1 MPEKRWFWATLTL
14 SSITIISVV
23 LAAWELVEKQLFR
36 DADYITLHYLYI
48 TRGIASSLLLAFWA
62 AWFVLRQRR
71 KSEADLRRS
80 RDLYRG
86 LLEAF
91 PGAVI
96 LYDSELRI
104 LEWNAPAERMYGYTR
119 EEILGARL
127 PILPAAKAAELE
139 DFLRRVQYGVP
150 VLDVETLRQPRGGE
164 AFDVQL
170 SLLPFR
176 EGPGPLCFLEVTSD
190 IRERVRW
197 REHMIEIEKLTS
209 MGKMA
214 AGTAHHLNSP
224 LAALLIRTEL
234 IRQHSTG
241 PAFDADLAR
250 IEEGLHFCRHF
261 VQRLLDF
268 TRAMPVEKAPQDLAT
283 VIESIAGFF
292 QPAIL
297 SRHANLIVDTSE
309 GSGQLVFADRN
320 LLETLLLTLLS
331 NALDAVPAGGEM
343 RSVAAVRRAPS
354 ASRSATTAAASVL
367 NTWNTSSNRSSP
379 LRNPARGPAWA
390 WPSRATWSWSMGDR
404 SESRA
409 GPVREPPPS
418 WICRSRPL
426 RKRSGELRN
435 EDRQRIAGAI
445 DPGGG

>member
-1 MPEKRWFWATLTL
+1 M
-14 SSITIISVV
+14 
-23 LAAWELVEKQLFR
+23 VENRLFR
-36 DADYITLHYLYI
+36 DANYITLHYLYV
-48 TRGIASSLLLAFWA
+48 TRGVASSLLLAFWA

-96 LYDSELRI
+96 LYDSELCV
-104 LEWNAPAERMYGYTR
+104 LEWNAPAERMYGFTR
-119 EEILGARL
+119 DAILGARL

-139 DFLRRVQYGVP
+139 DFLRCVERGVP
-150 VLDVETLRQPRGGE
+150 VLDVETLRQPDHGE
-164 AFDVQL
+164 PFEVQL

-197 REHMIEIEKLTS
+197 RRQMIEIEKLTS

-224 LAALLIRTEL
+224 LAALLIRTQL

-241 PAFDADLAR
+241 PGFDADLAR
-250 IEEGLHFCRHF
+250 IEEGLQFCRHF

-268 TRAMPVEKAPQDLAT
+268 TRVMPVEKVPLDLTA

-292 QPAIL
+292 RPAIL
-297 SRHANLIVDTSE
+297 SRSANLTVDTSE
-309 GSGQLVFADRN
+309 GRGLLVFADCN

-331 NALDAVPAGGEM
+331 NALDAVPAGGEINLRCRPSPGIAGFTVSDNGCGISSAHLEHVFEPFFTTKEPGKGTGLGLAIARNVVM
-343 RSVAAVRRAPS
+343 EHGGSIKIDSRPGEGTTVTVELPLAAVPEMVRGV
-354 ASRSATTAAASVL
+354 AS
-367 NTWNTSSNRSSP
+367 
-379 LRNPARGPAWA
+379 
-390 WPSRATWSWSMGDR
+390 
-404 SESRA
+404 
-409 GPVREPPPS
+409 
-418 WICRSRPL
+418 
-426 RKRSGELRN
+426 
-435 EDRQRIAGAI
+435 
-445 DPGGG
+445 

>member
-1 MPEKRWFWATLTL
+1 
-14 SSITIISVV
+14 
-23 LAAWELVEKQLFR
+23 LVENRLFR
-36 DADYITLHYLYI
+36 DANYITLHYLYV
-48 TRGIASSLLLAFWA
+48 TRGVASSLLLAFWA

-96 LYDSELRI
+96 LYDSELCV

-119 EEILGARL
+119 DAILGARL
-127 PILPAAKAAELE
+127 PILPAAKASELQ
-139 DFLRRVQYGVP
+139 DFLRRVERGVP
-150 VLDVETLRQPRGGE
+150 VLDVETLRQPGNGE
-164 AFDVQL
+164 PFEVQL

-197 REHMIEIEKLTS
+197 RRQMIEIEKLTS

-224 LAALLIRTEL
+224 LAALLIRTQL

-250 IEEGLHFCRHF
+250 IEEGLQFCRHF

-268 TRAMPVEKAPQDLAT
+268 TRVMPVEKVPLDLTA

-292 QPAIL
+292 RPAIL
-297 SRHANLIVDTSE
+297 SRSVNLTVDTSE
-309 GSGQLVFADRN
+309 GRGLLVFADCN

-331 NALDAVPAGGEM
+331 NALDAVPAGGEINL
-343 RSVAAVRRAPS
+343 RCRPSPGIAGFTVSDNGCGISSAHLEHVFEPFFTTKEPGKGTGLGLAIARNVVIEHGGSIKIDSRPGEGTTVTVELPLAAVPEMVRGV
-354 ASRSATTAAASVL
+354 AS
-367 NTWNTSSNRSSP
+367 
-379 LRNPARGPAWA
+379 
-390 WPSRATWSWSMGDR
+390 
-404 SESRA
+404 
-409 GPVREPPPS
+409 
-418 WICRSRPL
+418 
-426 RKRSGELRN
+426 
-435 EDRQRIAGAI
+435 
-445 DPGGG
+445 

>member
-1 MPEKRWFWATLTL
+1 
-14 SSITIISVV
+14 V
-23 LAAWELVEKQLFR
+23 LAAWDLVENRLFR

-48 TRGIASSLLLAFWA
+48 TRGVASSLLLAFWA

-96 LYDSELRI
+96 LYDSDLRV
-104 LEWNAPAERMYGYTR
+104 LEWNAPAERMYGYAR
-119 EEILGARL
+119 DEILGARL
-127 PILPAAKAAELE
+127 PILPAAKTAELE
-139 DFLRRVQYGVP
+139 DFLRRVRYGVA

-164 AFDVQL
+164 PFEVQL

-197 REHMIEIEKLTS
+197 RRQMIEIEKLTS

-241 PAFDADLAR
+241 AAFDADLAR

-268 TRAMPVEKAPQDLAT
+268 TRAMPLDKSPQDMAT
-283 VIESIAGFF
+283 VVESIAGFF

-297 SRHANLIVDTSE
+297 ARHATLAVDASE
-309 GSGQLVFADRN
+309 GRGQFVFADRN

-331 NALDAVPAGGEM
+331 NALDAVPSGGEIRLRCR
-343 RSVAAVRRAPS
+343 RSPGSIGFTVSDNGSGISPAHLEHVFEPFF
-354 ASRSATTAAASVL
+354 TTKEPGKGTGLGLAIA
-367 NTWNTSSNRSSP
+367 
-379 LRNPARGPAWA
+379 RNVVMEHGGTIAI
-390 WPSRATWSWSMGDR
+390 
-404 SESRA
+404 ESRA
-409 GPVREPPPS
+409 GEGTTATVEL
-418 WICRSRPL
+418 PL
-426 RKRSGELRN
+426 
-435 EDRQRIAGAI
+435 AGVAEAVGTAA
-445 DPGGG
+445 P

>member
-14 SSITIISVV
+14 SSITIVSVV
-23 LAAWELVEKQLFR
+23 LAAWELVENRLFR
-36 DADYITLHYLYI
+36 YADYITLHYLYI
-48 TRGIASSLLLAFWA
+48 TRGVASSLLLAFWA
-62 AWFVLRQRR
+62 AWFVLHQRR

-96 LYDSELRI
+96 LYDAELRV

-119 EEILGARL
+119 DEILGARL
-127 PILPAAKAAELE
+127 PILPAAKTAELE
-139 DFLRRVQYGVP
+139 DFLRRVQSGVP

-164 AFDVQL
+164 PFEVQL

-176 EGPGPLCFLEVTSD
+176 EGPGPVSFLEVTSD

-197 REHMIEIEKLTS
+197 RRQMIEIEKLTS

-241 PAFDADLAR
+241 AAFDADLAR

-268 TRAMPVEKAPQDLAT
+268 TRAMPLEKAPQDLAT
-283 VIESIAGFF
+283 VVESIAGFF

-297 SRHANLIVDTSE
+297 SRRANLTVDTSE
-309 GSGQLVFADRN
+309 GRGQLVFADRN

-331 NALDAVPAGGEM
+331 NALDAVLPGGEI
-343 RSVAAVRRAPS
+343 RLRCRRPS
-354 ASRSATTAAASVL
+354 PGTVGFTVSDNGSGISPAHLEHVFEPFFTTKEPGKGTGLGLAIARNVVMEHGGSIEIESRPGEGTTAIVDL
-367 NTWNTSSNRSSP
+367 P
-379 LRNPARGPAWA
+379 L
-390 WPSRATWSWSMGDR
+390 
-404 SESRA
+404 A
-409 GPVREPPPS
+409 GVPEAVGRVAP
-418 WICRSRPL
+418 
-426 RKRSGELRN
+426 
-435 EDRQRIAGAI
+435 
-445 DPGGG
+445 